1 MEVYSAPFIV
11 RKQTGRGRPRKQAN
25 IGVTLSEAIKLPY
38 VIKPERNNA
47 VEASIQ
53 QYSHFR
59 IPADSHRYQQQQ
71 QINQIHRALLTSAEA
86 GRDRRIFQEAALA
99 SEELASIQSMVSSG
113 EYTKL
118 RTAERAAFN
127 FEQERNRLFK
137 QELRKHLD
145 PQIDENAFFATPLPF
160 TEITNVSIALCNE
173 LFRVSS

>member
-38 VIKPERNNA
+38 VIKPEKSNA

-59 IPADSHRYQQQQ
+59 IPTDSHRYQQQQ

-99 SEELASIQSMVSSG
+99 SEELAAIQTMAAGG
-113 EYTKL
+113 EYVKF
-118 RTAERAAFN
+118 RAAEKVAFN
-127 FEQERNRLFK
+127 SKQERNKIFK
-137 QELRKHLD
+137 QELRKYLD
-145 PQIDENAFFATPLPF
+145 PHIDEDAFFATPLPF

-173 LFRVSS
+173 LFRVPI

>member
-1 MEVYSAPFIV
+1 MEVFSAPFIV

-38 VIKPERNNA
+38 VIKPEKNNA

-71 QINQIHRALLTSAEA
+71 QINQIHRALLASAEA

-99 SEELASIQSMVSSG
+99 SEELASIQGLASNG
-113 EYTKL
+113 EYARL
-118 RTAERAAFN
+118 RTAERAAVAS
-127 FEQERNRLFK
+127 EQERNRLFK
-137 QELRKHLD
+137 QELRKYLD
-145 PQIDENAFFATPLPF
+145 PRIDEDALFATPLPF

-173 LFRVSS
+173 LFCVSN